1 MTGHDSFYYGLV
13 THFSSSIIHLLHPL
27 TKEWVSTNNCDG
39 RNYGGFGE
47 IAIVDNNGTKIE
59 IIQEVEE
66 EHSFIALLPDNDS
79 EDDSENSDNDSGSSD
94 DDSERSDDGY

>member
-66 EHSFIALLPDNDS
+66 EHSFMAYNDS